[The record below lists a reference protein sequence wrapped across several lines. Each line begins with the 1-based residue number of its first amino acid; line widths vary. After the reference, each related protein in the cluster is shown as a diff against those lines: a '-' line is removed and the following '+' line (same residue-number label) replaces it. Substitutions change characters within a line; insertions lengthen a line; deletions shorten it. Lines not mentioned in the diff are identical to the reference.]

1 MWRWAWLGSPFPLG
15 LPTGSPLWGGGAG
28 AWCARVEYIYAA
40 GLGNGALTKILWCGV
55 RACCFSPRLLWDSPF
70 SIIKPRVP
78 EASMNFKTFKN
89 HWFYYAKLIEAS
101 SRLHRGLLEAFKN
114 YWFYYAKLIE
124 ASSRL
129 HRGFQKPLV
138 LLYKTHRGSLEAFKN
153 YWF

>member
-1 MWRWAWLGSPFPLG
+1 
-15 LPTGSPLWGGGAG
+15 
-28 AWCARVEYIYAA
+28 
-40 GLGNGALTKILWCGV
+40 
-55 RACCFSPRLLWDSPF
+55 
-70 SIIKPRVP
+70 
-78 EASMNFKTFKN
+78 MNFKTFKN

-153 YWF
+153 YWFYYAKLMEACSRLSKTIGFIIQNSSRLARGFVLAKQNMSHKQSKSQPEPH